1 MFGTATAFH
10 FSLPFGQGGVC
21 PIPDIAT
28 HLPESGWPPLI
39 SFPAVRTTDR
49 PLSATVKHDERTAE
63 VGRRGTATERPQLGL
78 AGSWGRVPSPNNSKS
93 LSAFFRVP
101 LPSIGHFG
109 EEQSGRDFWNAK
121 PAVGLQRDRGGK
133 VPVRRSFSGRPRR
146 LRLPNNQAF
155 TVHAL
160 PKRG

>member
-1 MFGTATAFH
+1 MG
-10 FSLPFGQGGVC
+10 FSGHCGLETSPVCGLGIGGAGSLSDGDRHSKS
-21 PIPDIAT
+21 PSFASNLALADPSD
-28 HLPESGWPPLI
+28 PLHERA
-39 SFPAVRTTDR
+39 SEVRERKGPAER
-49 PLSATVKHDERTAE
+49 PLV
-63 VGRRGTATERPQLGL
+63 GL
-78 AGSWGRVPSPNNSKS
+78 AGSRGRVPSPNNSKS
-93 LSAFFRVP
+93 LSASFRVP
-101 LPSIGHFG
+101 LSSIGHFG